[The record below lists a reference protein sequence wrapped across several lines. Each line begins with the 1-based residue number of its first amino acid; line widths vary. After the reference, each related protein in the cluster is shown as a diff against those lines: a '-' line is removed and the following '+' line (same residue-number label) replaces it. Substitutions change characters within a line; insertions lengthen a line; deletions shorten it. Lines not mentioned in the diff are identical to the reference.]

1 VTTIRTRGP
10 HPTDLYVHDRGEGSP
25 IVLIHGWPLSHRMW
39 EAQVNA
45 LTTAGHRCIAYDRR
59 GFGQSGHPAAGYEYD
74 QFAADL
80 DDLMVQLDLHDVT
93 LVGFSMGG
101 GEVVRYLS
109 RHGASRVARA
119 ALLGSS
125 TPFRL
130 KTPDNPRGTDQSLL
144 DTKLQALTTDRL
156 GFLDKFFTDF
166 YNADDE
172 SSVVG
177 TDLIAFSKSIAWAA
191 SPLATQQCFVAF
203 STTDFRD
210 DLRRIAIP
218 TLVVHGDSDR
228 IVPFEV
234 SGQLSH
240 ELIVGSRLEL
250 IHGAPHGFA
259 ATHASQLNAL
269 LLDFIVS

>member
-1 VTTIRTRGP
+1 
-10 HPTDLYVHDRGEGSP
+10 
-25 IVLIHGWPLSHRMW
+25 MW
-39 EAQVNA
+39 ETQVNA
-45 LTTAGHRCIAYDRR
+45 LTMAGHRCIAYDRR

-74 QFAADL
+74 RFAADL
-80 DDLMVQLDLHDVT
+80 HDVMVFLDLRNVT

-109 RHGASRVARA
+109 RHGSSRVARA

-130 KTPDNPRGTDQSLL
+130 KTSENPLGTDPLHL
-144 DTKLQALTTDRL
+144 DAKLNTLMTDRL
-156 GFLDKFFTDF
+156 GFLDGFFTDF
-166 YNADDE
+166 YNADAE
-172 SSVVG
+172 SSVRG
-177 TDLIAFSKSIAWAA
+177 TDLIAYSKSIAWAA

-203 STTDFRD
+203 STTDFRA
-210 DLRRIAIP
+210 DLERITIP

-234 SGQLSH
+234 SGKPTH
-240 ELIVGSRLEL
+240 ESIAGSRLEL
-250 IHGAPHGFA
+250 LQGAPHGFA

-269 LLDFIVS
+269 LLDFIAS